1 MEPILK
7 TSVILPALLLSACI
21 VEPARLPEVRYSAAP
36 DQPSDR
42 LQLDRARPDN
52 LAQGHLNADKLERQR
67 RRLERI
73 AREYL
78 KLAPDNPHG
87 IRINEVLFEP
97 GDRQQAVLHEVLGS
111 LPIEATPLLM
121 TVVAGW
127 VESMEGRLHE
137 LPADFDTRPTIDLV
151 SAEELARIYVSSL
164 PNAEAQGQLVIRFVV
179 GEDGASEPLLA
190 WRIELPGQRVW
201 IDARSG
207 RMLAQERRP

>member
-1 MEPILK
+1 MKRILK
-7 TSVILPALLLSACI
+7 IGGILPALLLSACI

-36 DQPSDR
+36 ELPSDR
-42 LQLDRARPDN
+42 LQLDKAQPDN
-52 LAQGHLNADKLERQR
+52 LTQGHLNADKLELQR

-78 KLAPDNPHG
+78 KLAPDAPHG

-97 GDRQQAVLHEVLGS
+97 GDRQQAVLHEVLGN
-111 LPIEATPLLM
+111 LPIEATPLHM
-121 TVVAGW
+121 TVVAGR

-137 LPADFDTRPTIDLV
+137 LPADFDTRPTIDQV

-164 PNAEAQGQLVIRFVV
+164 PNAEAQGQLVIRFET

-201 IDARSG
+201 VDARSG
-207 RMLAQERRP
+207 RMLAQERSP